1 MGSDRSRVSYDANQQ
16 YRAVV
21 AQQGRVTLEADWNEA
36 QQIANEELREEVL
49 DFVGPSGTPDDGYKV
64 EFIDQS
70 LDFTVSAGTMYVGG
84 VRAFLSKSIQYS
96 KQLDWLDYVG
106 DPDWVEPEKLGN
118 GNLQPELVYLYL
130 REQEVS
136 TVEDSALQE
145 VALGG
150 PDTTQRTR
158 LIQHIV
164 RLPIKGT
171 TCQTA
176 LEEAREHWQK
186 QGLNFNPQTMRL
198 ESSAKLKVDFSP
210 QASPTDPCDPETKG
224 GYLGAENQLIR
235 VQISGFDEAT
245 GKPKLL
251 WGFDNASF
259 LYRVDVEKN
268 AVLKLQ
274 SSPVD
279 DFHRPRVGQAVEVL
293 RSSAQLSNGEYIAS
307 ATGRVYT
314 LNAPYTSDNQKIT
327 LPEALP
333 SEYQDSKKTPRVFVR
348 VWEKEELFT
357 PDTPVVLG
365 KTGLQV
371 TLQTSGGKPFHVG
384 DYWLFAVRPTT
395 PAQIYPQRY
404 LDLQPPNLG
413 FQPPDG
419 PRLWVCP
426 LGVIS
431 RNSDFVS
438 SVEDCRQH
446 FDDLVKLTKRQAGGC
461 CTVIVKPED
470 LNEGITLQSIVD
482 RFSNRDRVT
491 ICLMPG
497 IYRLPRSL
505 QLGSQN
511 SHLTLEGCH
520 DGAELQA
527 EPGRE
532 SEFLHGLIVLNRAN
546 SVTLRNLR
554 FQLPIIP
561 FVKAGGKLTPFTGF
575 RGFGKNFQDNLRV
588 SIGIRPLH
596 CALLT
601 VENCLFRFVVVEKNL
616 NLFAVGIFAGSEC
629 WGLKLIENRFLRD
642 EEYLLVE
649 QKTEQN
655 EQRFLVGYL
664 LAPAL
669 IPTKGVNNPP
679 QRVNEFS
686 IVPSLLQDAIIRDNR
701 FTGLT
706 TAILILAD
714 TGLVRIENNTVLQCI
729 SGFWLTPIE
738 FVGEI
743 LGTNLQTGILGLV
756 FPLPPFFD
764 VSELIKKFAG
774 SIDNVPGI
782 DRLSLS
788 LHVLSNDIDAGIVEE
803 SVALSGPGL
812 VIGGNKRLNRK
823 DRSTTSISTT
833 SSVLLTA
840 NKIRRGKNSISEFP
854 IPREA
859 EKVQKLEPVRLDQ
872 PLNRIDNNR
881 SNYTVLIYDVEH
893 CTVTGNLILNEGA
906 ETVNSLIIEGPLETT
921 AIAITGNVFQ
931 GQPNL
936 PTRSNIDTS
945 NTSVS
950 PPLNTWEFLNTVIY

>member
-1 MGSDRSRVSYDANQQ
+1 MGSDRARVSYDANQQ

-36 QQIANEELREEVL
+36 QQIASEELREEVL
-49 DFVGPSGTPDDGYKV
+49 DIVGPSGTPDDGYKV

-84 VRAFLSKSIQYS
+84 IRAFLSKSIQYS
-96 KQLDWLDYVG
+96 QQLDWLDYVS
-106 DPDWVEPEKLGN
+106 DPDWVEPEKQEN

-164 RLPIKGT
+164 RLSTKGT

-176 LEEAREHWQK
+176 LEEAIGRWK
-186 QGLNFNPQTMRL
+186 NQGLNFNPQTMRL
-198 ESSAKLKVDFSP
+198 ESSALLQVSFSSQP
-210 QASPTDPCDPETKG
+210 PPADPCDPETQG

-235 VQISGFDEAT
+235 VQISGIDTAT
-245 GKPKLL
+245 GQAKLL

-259 LYRVDVEKN
+259 LYRVDVTN
-268 AVLKLQ
+268 NPSLKLE

-293 RSSAQLSNGEYIAS
+293 RSAAQLSNGEYIAS

-314 LNAPYTSDNQKIT
+314 LTAPYNPDTQEIT
-327 LPEALP
+327 LPDTLP
-333 SEYQDSKKTPRVFVR
+333 SEYENSDQTPKVFLR
-348 VWEKEELFT
+348 VWEEKEKPVT
-357 PDTPVVLG
+357 PGTAIDLG

-371 TLQTSGGKPFHVG
+371 TLQTSGQPFHVG
-384 DYWLFAVRPTT
+384 DYWLFAVRRTT
-395 PAQIYPQRY
+395 PTQIYPKHY
-404 LDLQPPNLG
+404 LQAL
-413 FQPPDG
+413 QPPDG

-431 RNSDFVS
+431 RNSDFG

-527 EPGRE
+527 EPGKE

-561 FVKAGGKLTPFTGF
+561 FVKAGGELTPFRSF
-575 RGFGKNFQDNLRV
+575 KGFGKSFQDNLRV

-596 CALLT
+596 SALLT
-601 VENCLFRFVVVEKNL
+601 VENCLFRFIVEKTID
-616 NLFAVGIFAGSEC
+616 LFAVGIFASSEC
-629 WGLKLIENRFLRD
+629 WGLKLIENQFLRD

-669 IPTKGVNNPP
+669 IPIKGANNSP
-679 QRVNEFS
+679 QRGDEFS

-706 TAILILAD
+706 TATLILAD

-738 FVGEI
+738 LGEI
-743 LGTNLQTGILGLV
+743 LGTNLQTGVLGLV

-764 VSELIKKFAG
+764 VSELAHKFTD

-788 LHVLSNDIDAGIVEE
+788 LHVLANDIDAGIVEQ

-812 VIGGNKRLNRK
+812 VIGGNKRLNRNNR
-823 DRSTTSISTT
+823 DRSTTS
-833 SSVLLTA
+833 SVILTA
-840 NKIRRGKNSISEFP
+840 NKIRRGKNLISDF
-854 IPREA
+854 
-859 EKVQKLEPVRLDQ
+859 QKLREPQIQSDN
-872 PLNRIDNNR
+872 PLNRVIVDR
-881 SNYTVLIYDVEH
+881 STYTVLIYDVEL
-893 CTVTGNLILNEGA
+893 CTVTGNLIINEDAGQPR
-906 ETVNSLIIEGPLETT
+906 SLEIGGSLEGT
-921 AIAITGNVFQ
+921 AIITAITGNVFQ
-931 GQPNL
+931 GEPDL
-936 PTRSNIDTS
+936 PTRGDIETS
-945 NTSVS
+945 I
-950 PPLNTWEFLNTVIY
+950 PWKFLNTVI

>member
-1 MGSDRSRVSYDANQQ
+1 MSSDRARVSYDANQQ

-49 DFVGPSGTPDDGYKV
+49 DFVGPSGTPDDGYK
-64 EFIDQS
+64 IDQS

-84 VRAFLSKSIQYS
+84 IRVFLTDSIKYS
-96 KQLDWLDYVG
+96 SQLDWLDRIG
-106 DPDWVEPEKLGN
+106 DPDWVEPGKVGN

-130 REQEVS
+130 REQEIS
-136 TVEDSALQE
+136 AVEDSALQE

-164 RLPIKGT
+164 RLSTKGR

-176 LEEAREHWQK
+176 LEEAIEHWRN
-186 QGLNFNPQTMRL
+186 QGLNFNPETMRL
-198 ESSAKLKVDFSP
+198 ESFAKLQVSFSSQP
-210 QASPTDPCDPETKG
+210 PPADPCNPETKG

-235 VQISGFDEAT
+235 VQISGIDTAT
-245 GKPKLL
+245 GQAKLL

-259 LYRVDVEKN
+259 LYRVDVTKN
-268 AVLKLQ
+268 PTLKLQ

-293 RSSAQLSNGEYIAS
+293 RSAAQLSNGEYIAS

-314 LNAPYTSDNQKIT
+314 LAAPYNPDTQEVT
-327 LPEALP
+327 LPGTLP
-333 SEYQDSKKTPRVFVR
+333 SEYENSEQTPRVFLR
-348 VWEKEELFT
+348 VWEEQEKPFT
-357 PDTPVVLG
+357 PGTAIKLG
-365 KTGLQV
+365 NTGLQV
-371 TLQTSGGKPFHVG
+371 TLQISGQPFHVG

-404 LDLQPPNLG
+404 LDLQPP
-413 FQPPDG
+413 DG

-431 RNSDFVS
+431 RNSDFAN
-438 SVEDCRQH
+438 VEDCRQH

-470 LNEGITLQSIVD
+470 LREGITLQSIVD

-505 QLGSQN
+505 QLGAQHSN
-511 SHLTLEGCH
+511 LTLEGCH

-532 SEFLHGLIVLNRAN
+532 SEFLHGLVVLNRAN

-561 FVKAGGKLTPFTGF
+561 FVKAGGELTPFPGF
-575 RGFGKNFQDNLRV
+575 RGFGKSFQDNLRV

-596 CALLT
+596 SALLT
-601 VENCLFRFVVVEKNL
+601 VENCLFRFVVEKTIS
-616 NLFAVGIFAGSEC
+616 LFAVGIFASSEC
-629 WGLKLIENRFLRD
+629 WGLKLIKNQFLRD

-669 IPTKGVNNPP
+669 IPTKGANNST
-679 QRVNEFS
+679 QEVNEFS
-686 IVPSLLQDAIIRDNR
+686 IVPSLLQDAIIYDNR

-706 TAILILAD
+706 TATLILAD
-714 TGLVRIENNTVLQCI
+714 TGSVRIENNTVIQCI

-738 FVGEI
+738 LGEI
-743 LGTNLQTGILGLV
+743 LGTNRQTGILSFV

-764 VSELIKKFAG
+764 VSELAHKFAD
-774 SIDNVPGI
+774 SIDNIPGI

-788 LHVLSNDIDAGIVEE
+788 LHVMSNDIDAGIVEQ

-812 VIGGNKRLNRK
+812 VIGGNKRLNRTNR
-823 DRSTTSISTT
+823 DRSTTS
-833 SSVLLTA
+833 SVILTA
-840 NKIRRGKNSISEFP
+840 NKIRRGKSLIFAFEFP
-854 IPREA
+854 KEENRREVEKA
-859 EKVQKLEPVRLDQ
+859 EEIGFARLDQ
-872 PLNRIDNNR
+872 PLNRIDLYS
-881 SNYTVLIYDVEH
+881 SNYTVLIDSVER
-893 CTVTGNLILNEGA
+893 CTVTGNLIFNEST
-906 ETVNSLIIEGPLETT
+906 EREKKSLVIPFDQQTKAIA

-931 GQPNL
+931 GEPDL
-936 PTRSNIDTS
+936 PDRSNIGT
-945 NTSVS
+945 NVPS
-950 PPLNTWEFLNTVIY
+950 PMNTWNFLNTVIA